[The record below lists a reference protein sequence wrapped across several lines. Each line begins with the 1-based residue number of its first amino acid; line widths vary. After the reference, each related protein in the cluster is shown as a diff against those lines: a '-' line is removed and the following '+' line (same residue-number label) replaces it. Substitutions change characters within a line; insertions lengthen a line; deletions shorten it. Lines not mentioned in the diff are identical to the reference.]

1 MTRYNLAR
9 PFPEFGQ
16 VNQRGRN
23 DGKLWYNAL
32 QITYG
37 IRAKAGLNV
46 TFAYTYSKAVEQGGF
61 DADNTTDNNANGL
74 NGNNSNQAF
83 NDIQRFVPERSL
95 TSYDRPNVFKV
106 STVYE
111 LPFGRGKT
119 FLNGAGLSQTFF
131 CSHLSRFGYALIPA
145 ANTLGEQP
153 ALN

>member
-1 MTRYNLAR
+1 
-9 PFPEFGQ
+9 
-16 VNQRGRN
+16 
-23 DGKLWYNAL
+23 
-32 QITYG
+32 
-37 IRAKAGLNV
+37 V

-119 FLNGAGLSQTFF
+119 FLGGAGRLVD
-131 CSHLSRFGYALIPA
+131 
-145 ANTLGEQP
+145 TLVGGWQHTMIFQYSSGRP
-153 ALN
+153 WNSPGTII